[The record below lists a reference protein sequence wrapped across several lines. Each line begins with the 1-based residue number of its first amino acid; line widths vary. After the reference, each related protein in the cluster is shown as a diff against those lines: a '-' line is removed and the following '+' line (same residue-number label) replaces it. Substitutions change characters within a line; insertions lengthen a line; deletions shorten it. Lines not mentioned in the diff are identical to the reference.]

1 MLALGPRL
9 GGNAE
14 EARPHRACGVG
25 TGTEREGLGTAERKR
40 AWAAGCPGQ
49 LFDVCVCACV
59 PQLQPRSREALD
71 RPLTCM
77 IRMHIPT
84 VPSTC
89 LLSSNHIFTF
99 S

>member
-9 GGNAE
+9 GGNAKE
-14 EARPHRACGVG
+14 TRPYCACRVG
-25 TGTEREGLGTAERKR
+25 TGIEREGLGTAEQKR
-40 AWAAGCPGQ
+40 AWAAGCLGQ
-49 LFDVCVCACV
+49 LFNVCVRACV
-59 PQLQPRSREALD
+59 PQLQPGSREAPD

-89 LLSSNHIFTF
+89 LLSSNHTFTF